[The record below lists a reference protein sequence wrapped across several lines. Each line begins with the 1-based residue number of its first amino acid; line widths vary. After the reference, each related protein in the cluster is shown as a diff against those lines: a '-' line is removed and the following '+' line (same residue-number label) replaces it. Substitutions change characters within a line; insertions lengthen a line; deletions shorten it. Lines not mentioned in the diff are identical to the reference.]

1 MLALAW
7 PALRAEDKNKEK
19 PKSPAEQFRVLEK
32 DFNDAQQDFFK
43 AYQSAKSDDEREKL
57 VKEKMPKAEKLA
69 PRFLELAEK
78 NPKDPAAVDALV
90 WVVTHVQPQGDGKQP
105 WSRALST
112 LARDHLESDKVA
124 RVCESMVY
132 QPGAEADAFLRA
144 QLAKNPS
151 KQVQGRAC
159 LALAQQLKNS
169 LTMRDQ
175 LAQLEGQFDKETI
188 SSLKK
193 LDPAKVTKEIEA
205 LLDRAASEYADVKH
219 PYSGLVGE
227 KAKNELFELRFLSVG
242 KVAPDVEG
250 QDADGKKFSLHEY
263 RGKVVLLDFW
273 GNW

>member
-1 MLALAW
+1 MSRIAAGVLMLALAW
-7 PALRAEDKNKEK
+7 PALRADDKKKEK
-19 PKSPAEQFRVLEK
+19 PKSPAEQLRVLEK

-132 QPGAEADAFLRA
+132 Q
-144 QLAKNPS
+144 
-151 KQVQGRAC
+151 
-159 LALAQQLKNS
+159 
-169 LTMRDQ
+169 
-175 LAQLEGQFDKETI
+175 
-188 SSLKK
+188 
-193 LDPAKVTKEIEA
+193 
-205 LLDRAASEYADVKH
+205 
-219 PYSGLVGE
+219 
-227 KAKNELFELRFLSVG
+227 
-242 KVAPDVEG
+242 
-250 QDADGKKFSLHEY
+250 
-263 RGKVVLLDFW
+263 
-273 GNW
+273 